1 MAEYARF
8 LGQLKEDITMPA
20 STTASTK
27 TRRKVKKAPPK
38 TVKVSPEQRREMIEE
53 AAYFRAERRNF
64 QGGDPVADWLSS
76 EKEVDGLLSQRTH

>member
-1 MAEYARF
+1 
-8 LGQLKEDITMPA
+8 MPA
-20 STTASTK
+20 TTTTSTK
-27 TRRKVKKAPPK
+27 TRRKAKKAPAK

-76 EKEVDGLLSQRTH
+76 ENEVDELLSQRTH